1 MIHADE
7 AGTVTFTKDIQQ
19 QQANR
24 GGIQIALAQ
33 ANTRGNAMIDNAI
46 VSFNE
51 STALPKFRFGD
62 HAEICIPQGNDDYA
76 IAYSDKQGEMPLNFK
91 ALYNLPEGSG
101 IKATGFWILWK

>member
-1 MIHADE
+1 MGKISWAQDE
-7 AGTVTFTKDIQQ
+7 WPLLLQVERWRICY
-19 QQANR
+19 
-24 GGIQIALAQ
+24 
-33 ANTRGNAMIDNAI
+33 DNAI

-91 ALYNLPEGSG
+91 ALYNLPEGPG